1 MITPLPDDINKF
13 SDFFEPSLLAELE
26 TKSML
31 MQVKAGD
38 TMLNPGQTIRAV
50 PLVIS
55 GVFKVSRINEE
66 GQELLLYY
74 VKERESCAMTFTCCM
89 MANASVIRGTAEED
103 SELLCVPVELMDEWY
118 VKYPSWKRYVM
129 TTILNRFTEIFKCM
143 DDVAFNNTDKR
154 LIKYLKEKS
163 KITGSSVL
171 NLTHQ
176 EIADELGTNRV
187 TVSRLL
193 KKQEMDKKLLLY
205 RNQIKLLRDM

>member
-1 MITPLPDDINKF
+1 
-13 SDFFEPSLLAELE
+13 
-26 TKSML
+26 
-31 MQVKAGD
+31 
-38 TMLNPGQTIRAV
+38 
-50 PLVIS
+50 
-55 GVFKVSRINEE
+55 
-66 GQELLLYY
+66 
-74 VKERESCAMTFTCCM
+74 M

-193 KKQEMDKKLLLY
+193 KSRKWTKSYCFTATRSNYFAICSICY
-205 RNQIKLLRDM
+205 RDV